1 MVCEVVREN
10 GLGEIPFHRTSA
22 KSWFQ
27 GNGIATITD
36 RSDGRNPEFVRLYDL
51 PAPERLAYLT
61 RELEHLHLSPGSYD
75 AAAHEAFLAAS
86 PSRRDRAERRAAVA
100 RVLVALGLDVNWS
113 DRLRIVHEK
122 FGVKGLSKPRLKAI
136 LRAVEGVDPINFAP
150 ALLDDYKGTT
160 ARQPF
165 DPAWRTFMTL
175 IRDAG
180 PDWPLKSAMRDV
192 RDIGAMQGWHV
203 PSYPTFYRRCLSPT
217 RATCRAWVT
226 RSPRRWG
233 QRAS

>member
-10 GLGEIPFHRTSA
+10 GLGEIPSHRTSA

-100 RVLVALGLDVNWS
+100 RGKMQVLQLSIQKAKTETVGKVLNRYQIRIFIGLQRNVFPTQPLQSPLLARGYRPYAEQVAYAHL
-113 DRLRIVHEK
+113 
-122 FGVKGLSKPRLKAI
+122 
-136 LRAVEGVDPINFAP
+136 
-150 ALLDDYKGTT
+150 
-160 ARQPF
+160 
-165 DPAWRTFMTL
+165 
-175 IRDAG
+175 
-180 PDWPLKSAMRDV
+180 
-192 RDIGAMQGWHV
+192 
-203 PSYPTFYRRCLSPT
+203 
-217 RATCRAWVT
+217 
-226 RSPRRWG
+226 
-233 QRAS
+233 